1 MVLVVSKLRNMK
13 VEEHVGVF
21 DFVREAGAKIGIGD
35 SEEEKKAEDVA
46 SKAAAKA
53 ASEARAAEVA
63 KRVKD
68 RRQAQARAERMEKM
82 QESKKARGLEKYVRD
97 LGLDVENLD
106 IRYDDGVATITGE
119 AADQETRERV
129 ILAIGNTEDVGQV
142 QDEITVPENAADE
155 SQMHV
160 VVSGDTLSAIAK
172 EYYGDAMKYPVIFE
186 ANRPML
192 TDPDKIYVG
201 QVLRIPAAA

>member
-1 MVLVVSKLRNMK
+1 M
-13 VEEHVGVF
+13 GVF

-35 SEEEKKAEDVA
+35 GKEEREE
-46 SKAAAKA
+46 KAAAEARA

-68 RRQAQARAERMEKM
+68 RRAAAEKAARIEKLE
-82 QESKKARGLEKYVRD
+82 ESKKARGLEKYVRD
-97 LGLDVENLD
+97 LGLDIKGLD
-106 IRYDDGVATITGE
+106 IRYDDGVATVTGQ
-119 AADQETRERV
+119 AADQQTRERV

-142 QDEITVPENAADE
+142 HDEIEVPADADVE

-160 VVSGDTLSAIAK
+160 VVAGDTLSAIAK
-172 EYYGDAMKYPVIFE
+172 EYYGDASKYPTIFE

-192 TDPDKIYVG
+192 SDPDKIYVG
-201 QVLRIPAAA
+201 QVLRIPAA

>member
-1 MVLVVSKLRNMK
+1 M
-13 VEEHVGVF
+13 GVF

-35 SEEEKKAEDVA
+35 SKDEKEAKEVA
-46 SKAAAKA
+46 AKAASKA

-63 KRVKD
+63 ERVKN
-68 RRQAQARAERMEKM
+68 RKRATAKAERMERLE
-82 QESKKARGLEKYVRD
+82 ESKKARGLETYVKA
-97 LGLDVENLD
+97 LGLEIEDLD
-106 IRYDDGVATITGE
+106 IRYDDGKATVSGK

-142 QDEITVPENAADE
+142 EDEIEVPENAADE
-155 SQMHV
+155 SELHV
-160 VVSGDTLSAIAK
+160 VVKGDTLSAIAK
-172 EYYGDAMKYPVIFE
+172 TYYGDAMKYPQIFE